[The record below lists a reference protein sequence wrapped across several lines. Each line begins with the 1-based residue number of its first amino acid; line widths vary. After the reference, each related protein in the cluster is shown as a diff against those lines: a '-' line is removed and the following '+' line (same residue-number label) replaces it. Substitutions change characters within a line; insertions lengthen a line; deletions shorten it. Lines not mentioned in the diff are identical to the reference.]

1 MDINFD
7 NVNSKLVDRGVQ
19 VVQLS
24 TIGFVLTNEDICR
37 YNAMTILSHMQ
48 NVESKLSEK
57 QQQQNL
63 IAMYNELI
71 VMQ

>member
-19 VVQLS
+19 LVQLS

-57 QQQQNL
+57 QQQNL

>member
-19 VVQLS
+19 VVRLS

-57 QQQQNL
+57 QQNL

>member
-7 NVNSKLVDRGVQ
+7 NVKSKLVDRGVQ

-24 TIGFVLTNEDICR
+24 NIGFILTNEDICR
-37 YNAMTILSHMQ
+37 YNAMVILSNMS
-48 NVESKLSEK
+48 NVESKLSEE
-57 QQQQNL
+57 QQQNL

>member
-7 NVNSKLVDRGVQ
+7 NVKSKLVDRGVQ
-19 VVQLS
+19 VVHLS

-37 YNAMTILSHMQ
+37 YNAMTILSHIQ

>member
-19 VVQLS
+19 VVHLS

-48 NVESKLSEK
+48 
-57 QQQQNL
+57 QQNL
-63 IAMYNELI
+63 IVMYNELI

>member
-7 NVNSKLVDRGVQ
+7 NVKSKLVDRGVQ
-19 VVQLS
+19 VVYLS
-24 TIGFVLTNEDICR
+24 NIGFILTNEDICR
-37 YNAMTILSHMQ
+37 YNAMVILSNMS
-48 NVESKLSEK
+48 NVESKLSKE
-57 QQQQNL
+57 QQQNL

>member
-7 NVNSKLVDRGVQ
+7 NVKSKLVDRGVQ

-24 TIGFVLTNEDICR
+24 NIGFILTNEDMCR
-37 YNAMTILSHMQ
+37 YNAMVILSNMS
-48 NVESKLSEK
+48 NVESKLSEE
-57 QQQQNL
+57 QQQNL

>member
-1 MDINFD
+1 
-7 NVNSKLVDRGVQ
+7 
-19 VVQLS
+19 
-24 TIGFVLTNEDICR
+24 
-37 YNAMTILSHMQ
+37 MTILSYMQ

-57 QQQQNL
+57 QQQNL

>member
-7 NVNSKLVDRGVQ
+7 NVKSKLVDRGVQ
-19 VVQLS
+19 VVRLS
-24 TIGFVLTNEDICR
+24 DIGFILTDEDICR
-37 YNAMTILSHMQ
+37 YNAMIVLSNMS

-57 QQQQNL
+57 QQQNL
-63 IAMYNELI
+63 IAMYDELI

>member
-7 NVNSKLVDRGVQ
+7 NVKSKLVDRGVQ

-24 TIGFVLTNEDICR
+24 NIGFVLTNEDICR
-37 YNAMTILSHMQ
+37 YNAIVILSNMS
-48 NVESKLSEK
+48 NVESKLSEE
-57 QQQQNL
+57 QQQNL

>member
-7 NVNSKLVDRGVQ
+7 SVKSKLVDRGVQ
-19 VVQLS
+19 VVHLS
-24 TIGFVLTNEDICR
+24 NFGFILTNEDICR
-37 YNAMTILSHMQ
+37 YNAMVILSNMS
-48 NVESKLSEK
+48 NVESKLSEE
-57 QQQQNL
+57 QQQNL